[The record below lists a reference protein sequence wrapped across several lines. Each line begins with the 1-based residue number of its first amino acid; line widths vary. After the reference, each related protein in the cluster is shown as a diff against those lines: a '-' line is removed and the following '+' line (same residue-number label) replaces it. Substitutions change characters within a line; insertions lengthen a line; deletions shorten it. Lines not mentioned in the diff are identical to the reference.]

1 MKHFLQPSKT
11 KTCVQCCIIALFVWL
26 HTSVNS
32 TAEMVDKVVAVV
44 NDDIITLS
52 ELENETTDIY
62 KTLASKKSPENL
74 LEAMDEARELA
85 LNKMIERALMDQ
97 KARQFNLSVSEEEI
111 DAAFERTR
119 TNMSLNSSQ
128 FRQKLEKAGM
138 SEELYRGKLRDNILQ
153 SKILS
158 VDVRSKIVITDEM
171 VLDYY
176 DQHYTSRVN
185 EGDYYLLQM
194 GFSWDESSAT
204 DIDNSKD
211 KTLKLAKRIHKLVK
225 NGQDFKTLARKFSD
239 LPSASDGGDIGIF
252 TLDEMASAMR
262 SAVKDLK
269 PGELSS
275 TIELQSGYQFFKLL
289 SGEDAAIVVTS
300 SFEASK
306 DEIRDKLY
314 ESKMEEAY
322 KIWVKKLK
330 ESAYI
335 QKL

>member
-1 MKHFLQPSKT
+1 MKQFLRPSKT
-11 KTCVQCCIIALFVWL
+11 KTCVQCCIITLFIWL
-26 HTSVNS
+26 QTSVNS
-32 TAEMVDKVVAVV
+32 TAEMVDKIVAVV

-52 ELENETTDIY
+52 ELEDETTDIY

-74 LEAMDEARELA
+74 FEAMEEARELA

-97 KARQFNLSVSEEEI
+97 KAKQFNVSVSEKEI

-119 TNMSLNSSQ
+119 ANMSLNSSQ
-128 FRQKLEKAGM
+128 FRQKLEQAGM

-194 GFSWDESSAT
+194 GFSWDESSAA
-204 DIDNSKD
+204 DLDNSKD
-211 KTLKLAKRIHKLVK
+211 KTLKLAKRIRKLVK

-275 TIELQSGYQFFKLL
+275 IIELQSGYQFFKLL

-314 ESKMEEAY
+314 ESKMQEAY